1 MSEHIAYLC
10 RRTFNHTS
18 MDKELP
24 ESQLSKVTPRRVLL
38 RVSKSYLPGIKT
50 YKATVVVRS
59 TLNEEDLANRLV
71 KSGCSFRKDTLL
83 TSFRMMV
90 SEIYKATEDG
100 YNVDFGLGRTEL
112 TTNGTFESEYEKFD
126 PKKHTL
132 TPKLR
137 PSPRLHQV
145 TSRIP
150 AENIGL
156 STNVNRPHPQYI
168 SLAIEPRSF
177 DDKEPYNTIPAGDHP
192 HVSIYGTR
200 MKLMGDQPEVGLTIR
215 SLETGEEYFLT
226 AKDLIINSS
235 VRLCFTPVIPFTAG
249 EWEAIICTQFNPSY
263 RLYKKPRLAEMT
275 FTVL

>member
-1 MSEHIAYLC
+1 
-10 RRTFNHTS
+10 

-24 ESQLSKVTPRRVLL
+24 KSQLINIPPRRVLF
-38 RVSKSYLPGIKT
+38 RISKSYLPGVKA
-50 YKATVVVRS
+50 YKANVVVRN
-59 TLNEEDLANRLV
+59 TLNDEDIANRLV

-83 TSFRMMV
+83 TSFRIMV

-100 YNVDFGLGRTEL
+100 YNVDFGLGKTEL
-112 TTNGTFESEYEKFD
+112 TINGPFESEYEKFD
-126 PKKHTL
+126 PEKHTI
-132 TPKLR
+132 TTKLR

-145 TSRIP
+145 TSHIP

-156 STNVNRPHPQYI
+156 STNVNCPRPQYI
-168 SLAIEPRSF
+168 SLAIEPRSN
-177 DDKEPYNTIPAGDHP
+177 DDESPYNQIPAGDHP
-192 HVSIYGTR
+192 HVSIYGSR

-249 EWEAIICTQFNPSY
+249 KWEAIINTHSIHPTGFIRTPGWQ
-263 RLYKKPRLAEMT
+263 R
-275 FTVL
+275 